1 MGEYLISFLRWLKS
15 NYVKVKIISD
25 DDLRSEKTM
34 NNCNIVIL
42 LKPIF
47 NENHNHYYYQVHL

>member
-1 MGEYLISFLRWLKS
+1 MEEYLISFLRWLKS

-25 DDLRSEKTM
+25 DDLPSEKTLNM
-34 NNCNIVIL
+34 HNIVIL

-47 NENHNHYYYQVHL
+47 NENHNHYCYQVHL

>member
-1 MGEYLISFLRWLKS
+1 MGEYLISFLRWSKS

-34 NNCNIVIL
+34 NNRNIVIL

-47 NENHNHYYYQVHL
+47 NESHNHYYYQVHL

>member
-1 MGEYLISFLRWLKS
+1 MGEYLISFLSWLKS

-34 NNCNIVIL
+34 NNRNIVIL

>member
-34 NNCNIVIL
+34 NNRNTVIL